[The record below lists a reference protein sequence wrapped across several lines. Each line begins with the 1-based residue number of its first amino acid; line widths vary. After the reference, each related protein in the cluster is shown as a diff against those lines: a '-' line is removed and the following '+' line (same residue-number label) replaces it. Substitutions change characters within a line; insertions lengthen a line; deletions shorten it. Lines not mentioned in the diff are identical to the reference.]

1 MLSLR
6 GKTGKWNMAM
16 IATLAVIY
24 FLIIGLLKFNVL
36 TSYDM
41 QIISL
46 VNVHIIL
53 AVSLNLINGFTG
65 QFSIGH
71 AGFFGVGAYL
81 SAYLTKIIGLPFF
94 IALVCGAIAAAL
106 IGIAIGL
113 PALRLRGDY
122 LAIATLGFGEII
134 RIVILNIPSVG
145 GARGFSGVPSH
156 TNFGLTFLLAVVTI
170 IIIKNFIN
178 SKHGRA
184 CIAIREDEIASE
196 SLGINTTYYKV
207 VAFAIGALFAG
218 LAGGLF
224 VHYMQYISPTPGQIG
239 FLKSIDILIM
249 LVLGGLGSL
258 TGSVVAAIVLTLL
271 PELLRGF
278 AEYRMVIY
286 PIILLIMMLFRPS
299 GLLGGKEL
307 SYQFMEDTYHK
318 IKQKITKARNKGAT
332 ADGA

>member
-1 MLSLR
+1 MVSLR
-6 GKTGKWNMAM
+6 DKRRMLNF
-16 IATLAVIY
+16 ATSALLVLVY
-24 FLIIGLLKFNVL
+24 LIIEGLLKLDIL

-46 VNVHIIL
+46 VNINIIL
-53 AVSLNLINGFTG
+53 VVSLNLINGFTG

-81 SAYLTKIIGLPFF
+81 SAYLTKSIGVPYFL
-94 IALVCGAIAAAL
+94 ALLCAAAAAAL

-134 RIVILNIPSVG
+134 RIIILNIPSVG
-145 GARGFSGVPSH
+145 GARGFSGIPNYTS
-156 TNFGLTFLLAVVTI
+156 FGLTYLLAIITVVV
-170 IIIKNFIN
+170 IKNFIQ

-184 CIAIREDEIASE
+184 CVAIREDEIASE

-224 VHYMQYISPTPGQIG
+224 VHYMQYISPTTGQIG

-249 LVLGGLGSL
+249 LVFGGLGSI
-258 TGSVVAAIVLTLL
+258 TGSIVAAIVLTLL

-278 AEYRMVIY
+278 AEYRMIIY
-286 PIILLIMMLFRPS
+286 PIILIIMMIFRPS

-307 SYQFMEDTYHK
+307 SYDYL
-318 IKQKITKARNKGAT
+318 IKVYQKLQNKLKKQEVT
-332 ADGA
+332 AGGN